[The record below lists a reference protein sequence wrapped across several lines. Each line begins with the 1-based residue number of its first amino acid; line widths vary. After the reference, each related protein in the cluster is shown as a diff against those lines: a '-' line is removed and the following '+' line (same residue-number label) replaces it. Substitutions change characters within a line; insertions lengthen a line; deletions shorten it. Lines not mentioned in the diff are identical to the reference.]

1 MAVPST
7 SASASAA
14 SPPTKASRSQQQHVY
29 SRRSNTLPVLLNSLL
44 FSNRHGTVKSIKS
57 LNVYCLSEIFNY
69 LEYRDLATARLVCTY
84 WNECFQFHLKR
95 RTHFSYGKALNNLP
109 GRKAKAAA
117 AEVTQRRQKV
127 PLQNNIVLNT
137 NLLYACERC
146 IALNGKSAKEEE
158 EETLLLDYHELHERS
173 PSPSACSESSS
184 SSSGGS
190 ASESGSNS
198 EEEGTGISSSSNS
211 TSCFSPSSTISMTP
225 ADSVISPSPPPPSTL
240 PSSQQSLLVNR
251 NHDSDAANNA
261 FSDFANRCSEC
272 QAMLT
277 EFHQQ
282 LQQEMATAAEQDGE
296 AAAEE
301 GEDYFAGFIDKIN
314 VKVFEGVLALMPR
327 LTALKLAQGYR
338 YGRLRQSALEVA
350 GVSLVERIFAFCP
363 HLIRLDLSNCI
374 GLVEADFSRLVECYG
389 GQLQSLN
396 VSGTRIDEACL
407 RVIVKGADHLRYLN
421 VANNFCDLQGGCF
434 EWISDAIETVVAD
447 YNQNVRTL
455 DGLLQ
460 GKGREVIELEL
471 NVGFCINSAMPY
483 NMIGNNFKH
492 LLSLKLTFKSFGK
505 RKLGSLVGL
514 AALTDLECLYL
525 LEEIDDFDSESS
537 LDDQSVLAI
546 MRSTGQ
552 TLRELYLHAASSL
565 FGRGSCLTDA
575 AIVHVDALCPL
586 LEVFSIKRAAI
597 TDASLEAIGRLKNA
611 FSVALIDLE
620 GISKGGVQRVMSSFK
635 SIEKQELEEVKRT
648 IGVDLNVNKGEGP
661 KCETMKRHCSLTPEM
676 EGAIT
681 GHY

>member
-1 MAVPST
+1 MCNQLTNRHSFTVSSVVSVSLCPIWSILFSFFSVLNLLLLEPTAAVLDSFQLSLQLCALIHSCVESDTTKRFSAIMQIKNSGKQCQSECKEEEEGNGSDQTGKMAVPST

-327 LTALKLAQGYR
+327 LTALKLAQG
-338 YGRLRQSALEVA
+338 
-350 GVSLVERIFAFCP
+350 
-363 HLIRLDLSNCI
+363 
-374 GLVEADFSRLVECYG
+374 
-389 GQLQSLN
+389 
-396 VSGTRIDEACL
+396 
-407 RVIVKGADHLRYLN
+407 
-421 VANNFCDLQGGCF
+421 
-434 EWISDAIETVVAD
+434 
-447 YNQNVRTL
+447 
-455 DGLLQ
+455 
-460 GKGREVIELEL
+460 
-471 NVGFCINSAMPY
+471 
-483 NMIGNNFKH
+483 
-492 LLSLKLTFKSFGK
+492 
-505 RKLGSLVGL
+505 
-514 AALTDLECLYL
+514 
-525 LEEIDDFDSESS
+525 
-537 LDDQSVLAI
+537 
-546 MRSTGQ
+546 
-552 TLRELYLHAASSL
+552 
-565 FGRGSCLTDA
+565 
-575 AIVHVDALCPL
+575 
-586 LEVFSIKRAAI
+586 
-597 TDASLEAIGRLKNA
+597 
-611 FSVALIDLE
+611 
-620 GISKGGVQRVMSSFK
+620 
-635 SIEKQELEEVKRT
+635 
-648 IGVDLNVNKGEGP
+648 
-661 KCETMKRHCSLTPEM
+661 
-676 EGAIT
+676 
-681 GHY
+681 